1 MEDRRIFEPK
11 TPEKFQ
17 RLVESGEELIIAGAG
32 QEGSIKFAEGKL
44 VSDDVYMWGES
55 AVRSRVDHSGKPYG
69 RAYMLVKD
77 KFGLMYLLKHRIQLS
92 SSGKH
97 YESICR
103 AYDVVSEE
111 ELGLYEKLCRRHCWR
126 APSIEPIEIFSG
138 RKEIKDFGRLWLL
151 ANHYTRVTHKVN
163 KLKVPDNI
171 ECPLQSLN
179 PDAYLD
185 FFSTEQNAYGRGIAT
200 NTMNAMEGIIA
211 RLQPHKPNIK
221 FIGSMEPLDY
231 DQVYKRKIGASDLE
245 MIDEYGKRHMNDA
258 YCAIASVY
266 QKLGFTVTAMT
277 GLNAGMGKRYTPSR
291 ATVIQKELNPD
302 EILKAPDKEVSQHFA
317 NPLDFPNDELE

>member
-1 MEDRRIFEPK
+1 MDERRKFEPR

-17 RLVESGEELIIAGAG
+17 RLIESGEEIIIAGAG

-103 AYDVVSEE
+103 AYDVVSDE
-111 ELGLYEKLCRRHCWR
+111 ELGLYEKLCWRHCWR
-126 APSIEPIEIFSG
+126 APSIEPIVIFSG

-231 DQVYKRKIGASDLE
+231 DQVFKRKIGDPDHE
-245 MIDEYGKRHMNDA
+245 MIDVYGVRHLNDA

-266 QKLGFTVTAMT
+266 QKLGFTVTPMT
-277 GLNAGMGKRYTPSR
+277 GINVGVERLYTSDR
-291 ATVIQKELNPD
+291 ATVIEKALNPE
-302 EILKAPDKEVSQHFA
+302 EISYNPKKMVTNHFA